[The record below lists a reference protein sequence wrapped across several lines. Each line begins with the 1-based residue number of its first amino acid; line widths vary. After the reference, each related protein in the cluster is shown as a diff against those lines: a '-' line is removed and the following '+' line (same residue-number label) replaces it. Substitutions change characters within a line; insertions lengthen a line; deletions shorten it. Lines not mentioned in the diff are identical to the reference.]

1 MLFTLS
7 IKVYFVIILTLKPGD
22 DMKNLLINQC
32 YVVFIGNFL
41 VYIAIL
47 YLGYWTHKSFGIGAM
62 SIIRRTN
69 DDAVKAPFI

>member
-1 MLFTLS
+1 MVFTLGV
-7 IKVYFVIILTLKPGD
+7 KVFFVIVLSLQPGES
-22 DMKNLLINQC
+22 MKNLLVNQC

-62 SIIRRTN
+62 SIIRKTN
-69 DDAVKAPFI
+69 DDAIKAPFI